1 MLTHIAIL
9 RGVGHI
15 GPGAEED
22 IFWNTDIKRSK

>member
-15 GPGAEED
+15 GLGVGQIGLGVEEA
-22 IFWNTDIKRSK
+22 T